1 MRQGLTDASLLVRYG
16 MTLTEFARKGGKAR
30 AQALSKERRIEI
42 AKQAGLASAK
52 QRASKL
58 KACQSPQNGENKS
71 K

>member
-1 MRQGLTDASLLVRYG
+1 
-16 MTLTEFARKGGKAR
+16 MTLIEFARKGGKAR

-58 KACQSPQNGENKS
+58 KACQSPQNGENK